1 MLRLRRKSQ
10 RDHVTFFLR
19 DLRQVAFRG
28 MRLLSGAQ
36 IRSLSGDGMWF
47 LADAIIL
54 SCIVSMLGIFCVSCF
69 LIDSRGPFD
78 WTIYNVRNNIPGQP
92 MLRDLAGVCMAQL
105 HFGAIV
111 FFGLHPGIMLWH
123 FAAILTV
130 FHSSFVSC
138 VVEKLAP
145 PSSAAQTLKAA
156 RAWPVV
162 VFGLRYGLLAAM
174 CDFAPSVNAVVTLR
188 LLRKMDVASPKVTVE
203 ETECFLPHFGAGLL
217 VVVAGL
223 ATASGYASELDTV
236 SWRAILLD
244 WAFSLA
250 TLVYANAL
258 VLLLDAAGDIFGDFH
273 MGNRILAQ
281 SQQQAPDA
289 GLPFIK
295 PTMIGCSV
303 CGVCSFLML
312 FIAAG

>member
-1 MLRLRRKSQ
+1 
-10 RDHVTFFLR
+10 
-19 DLRQVAFRG
+19 
-28 MRLLSGAQ
+28 
-36 IRSLSGDGMWF
+36 MWF

-69 LIDSRGPFD
+69 LIDSRGPLD
-78 WTIYNVRNNIPGQP
+78 WSIYNVRNNIPGQP

-223 ATASGYASELDTV
+223 ATASGYASELDTI